1 VALKGDVMKSIG
13 ITGVVFAG
21 ALLLCSGGAQAADI
35 LVKADVPFAFVV
47 NGQPMPAGKYLIQRD
62 ENSPSTLLIRG
73 DQKNNSGAAIYV
85 ITIRDGRQDPAG
97 DKPVMTFKHSENTYQ
112 LASIWDSQD
121 DGFDV
126 LSR

>member
-1 VALKGDVMKSIG
+1 MKSIG

-21 ALLLCSGGAQAADI
+21 ALLVCAGGAQAADV
-35 LVKADVPFAFVV
+35 LVKANVPFAFVV
-47 NGQPMPAGKYLIQRD
+47 NGQNMPAGKYVIERD

-73 DQKNNSGAAIYV
+73 DQKSNSRASIFV

-97 DKPVMTFKHSENTYQ
+97 DQPIMAFKHSENTYQ

>member
-62 ENSPSTLLIRG
+62 ENRPRRCSSVAIRRTAAVQRST
-73 DQKNNSGAAIYV
+73 
-85 ITIRDGRQDPAG
+85 
-97 DKPVMTFKHSENTYQ
+97 
-112 LASIWDSQD
+112 
-121 DGFDV
+121 
-126 LSR
+126 

>member
-1 VALKGDVMKSIG
+1 MKSIG

-112 LASIWDSQD
+112 LASIWDLQD